1 MSKLPSSEGEA
12 YGRWCTGCPTCR
24 NTGPSNRATRLY
36 AGALFLPAE
45 AALSGTR
52 EIEASEE
59 KRALRAAL
67 VAARRALPAAERL
80 EKSRTIAARL
90 DEVPAFRSARTLA
103 VYSALGAEVDTAV
116 IAARALARGAL
127 LVFPRVVPG
136 DRRLAFGRCAPD
148 ALACGP
154 LGALEPPADAAEVPR
169 DAVDAVLLP
178 GVAFSADGHRLGRG
192 GGYYDATLEAMPR
205 AARIGLGFELQVV
218 PALPFEAHDAR
229 LDALVTE
236 ARTLLFRRESR

>member
-1 MSKLPSSEGEA
+1 M
-12 YGRWCTGCPTCR
+12 
-24 NTGPSNRATRLY
+24 
-36 AGALFLPAE
+36 PAE

-52 EIEASEE
+52 EIGASEE

-67 VAARRALPAAERL
+67 VAARRAVPPAERL

-90 DEVPAFRSARTLA
+90 DEVPAFRSARIIAL
-103 VYSALGAEVDTAV
+103 YSGLGAEVDTGA

-148 ALACGP
+148 ALASGS
-154 LGALEPPADAAEVPR
+154 LGALEPPADAPEVPR
-169 DAVDAVLLP
+169 EAVDLVLMP

-192 GGYYDATLEAMPR
+192 GGYYDATLESMPR
-205 AARIGLGFELQVV
+205 AVRIGLAFELQVV

-236 ARTLLFRRESR
+236 ERTLLFRRESR